1 MEKIRLKLWQKV
13 LLISIGAL
21 LALLVLLNTNIFEPK
36 AKTKLPVTVE
46 MNVDLQPA
54 DTTDRAFSEGI
65 AKGDSVRFERIEGGT
80 TGWIFQVF
88 SVTKEFDY
96 TLLFDL
102 RNTDHLWKKGDSLI
116 FCSDMPGMKSNN
128 THGVLLT
135 TLQSRFK
142 MSENSYYVDEVK
154 FWKYYV
160 NIHCLRYDSLASF
173 NAVYYAEQYLKNPD
187 FSPEKIVITG
197 NFKADSI
204 KIGTRIVN

>member
-21 LALLVLLNTNIFEPK
+21 LALLVLLNTNIFAPK
-36 AKTKLPVTVE
+36 AKPKLPVTVE
-46 MNVDLQPA
+46 MNVDIQPA
-54 DTTDRAFSEGI
+54 DTTDRIFFEGI
-65 AKGDSVRFERIEGGT
+65 AKGDSVRFEKIEGAT
-80 TGWIFQVF
+80 NGWLFQVF
-88 SVTKEFDY
+88 SVTKELDY
-96 TLLFDL
+96 TLLLDM
-102 RNTDHLWKKGDSLI
+102 RDSEHLWKKGDSLI

-128 THGVLLT
+128 TYGVLLT
-135 TLQSRFK
+135 SLQSRFK
-142 MSENSYYVDEVK
+142 MAENSYYVDEVK

-173 NAVYYAEQYLKNPD
+173 NGVYYAEQYLKNPD

-197 NFKADSI
+197 NFMADSI